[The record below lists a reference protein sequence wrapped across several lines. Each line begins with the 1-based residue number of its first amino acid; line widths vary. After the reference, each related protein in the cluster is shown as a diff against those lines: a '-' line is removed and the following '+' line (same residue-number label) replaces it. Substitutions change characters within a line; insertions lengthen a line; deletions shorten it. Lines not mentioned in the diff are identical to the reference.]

1 MERIANFVYDKS
13 KLIIIIVVIIN
24 IAALASFFRFS
35 LDTDFLGFF
44 TQGNPRAE
52 EYHQLNQ
59 KYQTGE
65 AISVLIEH
73 QDSLLTKEN
82 LKAVFELQQQIAAI
96 DGISLAQSFIPPDI
110 IVNGSVVT
118 IDEDF
123 IESNHEVLG
132 NFIQSSYFLTDQ
144 FLTPQGESG
153 LIIAS
158 LEVDAAAREVIQS
171 LEDIIQNEGRL
182 TLSLAGN
189 EVIKDTLWSYLIRVL
204 FILPPSAILLV
215 LLVFY
220 AFLRKLRFAL
230 LALIPA
236 GFAALWTFGTIFW
249 SGQELNVAT
258 VISPI
263 FIIVMG
269 AADGIHY
276 LSHFKENLSK
286 YSDRRQLTVATLK
299 MVGMPI
305 FLTTITSMAGFA
317 SLVWTDVIPMKH
329 MGIFV
334 TMGIGYAGILS
345 LFFLPALLSRIKL
358 PAKSA
363 EVKESRLTK
372 LVLIVSRQRVLIVL
386 VFLAVIVVSAVYV
399 PRLEVVSN
407 QLMFFKEGSEIRQTF
422 ARVGEQ
428 FGGAIPLTGEI
439 ISEDGSAVVADYQ
452 FASRVLTTE
461 RELESLP
468 GIGSAFS
475 VFDLV
480 QGINRMTTGQDTY
493 PQNPAVVQAML
504 AQISDED
511 RATWISADGFRVMIR
526 TDGLGAEDIEILDDF
541 VAQNGDTIRVIT
553 GLPVLFDEMNNLV
566 VRSQAQS
573 LGLALVLIFI
583 MLLLNFRSIGAALAG
598 LLPVAITILAI
609 MGMLAMTGFNL
620 NIMTATLSAIAI
632 GVGVDYSIHLISGI
646 YYFRRQQKNWKEAVD
661 SALKSVSRPILANA
675 FGLAIGLS
683 ALFFSPLLIHTH
695 VASVMWVAMVVS
707 SLAALFLIPIFYT
720 KRKVNEKHR

>member
-1 MERIANFVYDKS
+1 MERIANFVYDRS
-13 KLIIIIVVIIN
+13 KLIIVIVVIIN
-24 IAALASFFRFS
+24 IAALASFFRFN
-35 LDTDFLGFF
+35 LNTDFLGFF

-73 QDSLLTKEN
+73 DDSLLNKEN
-82 LKAVFELQQQIAAI
+82 LKTVFKLQQEIGAI
-96 DGISLAQSFIPPDI
+96 DGISLAKSFIPSEI
-110 IVNGSVVT
+110 IVGGSVVA
-118 IDEDF
+118 INEDF

-132 NFIQSSYFLTDQ
+132 SFIQSNYFLTDQ
-144 FLTPQGESG
+144 FLAPEGKSG

-158 LEVDAAAREVIQS
+158 LEVDAAAREVIDS
-171 LEDIIQNEGRL
+171 LEEIIQDEGKL

-189 EVIKDTLWSYLIRVL
+189 EVIKDTLWGYLMRVL
-204 FILPPSAILLV
+204 LFLPPSAILLV

-220 AFLRKLRFAL
+220 LFLRKLRFAL

-249 SGQELNVAT
+249 SGQELNVAS

-276 LSHFKENLSK
+276 LSHFKDNLSK
-286 YSDRRQLTVATLK
+286 YSDRRQLTAATLK

-305 FLTTITSMAGFA
+305 FLTTITTMAGFA
-317 SLVWTDVIPMKH
+317 SLVWTDVIPMRH

-334 TMGIGYAGILS
+334 TLGIGYAGLLS

-358 PAKSA
+358 PAKA
-363 EVKESRLTK
+363 LEVKESRLNR
-372 LVLIVSRQRVLIVL
+372 LVLVVSRQRALVVL

-407 QLMFFKEGSEIRQTF
+407 QLMFFKEGSAIRQTF
-422 ARVGEQ
+422 ARVEEH

-439 ISEDGSAVVADYQ
+439 ISEEGSAAVADYE
-452 FASRVLTTE
+452 FASQVLAVE
-461 RELESLP
+461 RELESLH

-480 QGINRMTTGQDTY
+480 QGINKMTTGQDAY
-493 PQNPAVVQAML
+493 PQNPVVVQAML
-504 AQISDED
+504 AQISGEE
-511 RATWISADGFRVMIR
+511 RATWISADGFRMMIR
-526 TDGLGAEDIEILDDF
+526 TEGLGAGDIEKLDEF
-541 VAQNGDTIRVIT
+541 VVQNGDTIRVIT

-573 LGLALVLIFI
+573 LILALALIFV
-583 MLLLNFRSIGAALAG
+583 MLLLTFRSIGAALAG
-598 LLPVAITILAI
+598 LLPIVITILAI
-609 MGMLAMTGFNL
+609 MGMLAITGFNL

-646 YYFRRQQKNWKEAVD
+646 YYFRRRGDNWAEAVD
-661 SALKSVSRPILANA
+661 SALKSVSRPVLANA

-720 KRKVNEKHR
+720 KRKVNGKHR

>member
-1 MERIANFVYDKS
+1 VERIANFVYDRS

-24 IAALASFFRFS
+24 IAALASFFRFN
-35 LDTDFLGFF
+35 LDTDFIGFF

-65 AISVLIEH
+65 AITVLIEH
-73 QDSLLTKEN
+73 QDSLLIEEN
-82 LKAVFELQQQIAAI
+82 LKAVFELQQQIATI
-96 DGISLAQSFIPPDI
+96 DGISLAKSFIPSEI
-110 IVNGSVVT
+110 IVSGSVVT
-118 IDEDF
+118 IDEEF
-123 IESNHEVLG
+123 IENNHEVLG

-144 FLTPQGESG
+144 FLTPEGESG

-158 LEVDAAAREVIQS
+158 LEVDTAAREVIQS
-171 LEDIIQNEGRL
+171 LEDIIQNEERL
-182 TLSLAGN
+182 ILSLAGN
-189 EVIKDTLWSYLIRVL
+189 EVIKDTLRDYLMRVI
-204 FILPPSAILLV
+204 FFLPPSAILLV

-276 LSHFKENLSK
+276 LSHFKDNLSK

-305 FLTTITSMAGFA
+305 FLTTITTMAGFA
-317 SLVWTDVIPMKH
+317 SLVWTDVIPMRH

-334 TMGIGYAGILS
+334 TMGIGYAGMLS

-358 PAKSA
+358 PAKA
-363 EVKESRLTK
+363 PEVKESRLNR
-372 LVLIVSRQRVLIVL
+372 LVLVISRQRVLIVL

-422 ARVGEQ
+422 ARVEEQ

-439 ISEDGSAVVADYQ
+439 ISEDGSAAVTDYE
-452 FASRVLTTE
+452 FASQVLATE

-480 QGINRMTTGQDTY
+480 QGINKMTTGQDTY
-493 PQNPAVVQAML
+493 PQNPAAVQAML
-504 AQISDED
+504 AQISDDD

-526 TDGLGAEDIEILDDF
+526 TEGLGAGDIDKLDEF
-541 VAQNGDTIRVIT
+541 VAQNEDTIRVIT

-583 MLLLNFRSIGAALAG
+583 MLLLTFRSIGAALAG

-646 YYFRRQQKNWKEAVD
+646 YYFRRQQKNWMEAVD
-661 SALKSVSRPILANA
+661 SALKSVSGPVLANA

-695 VASVMWVAMVVS
+695 VASVMWVAMIVS
-707 SLAALFLIPIFYT
+707 SLAALFLIPIFYA
-720 KRKVNEKHR
+720 KRKVSKKNR

>member
-1 MERIANFVYDKS
+1 
-13 KLIIIIVVIIN
+13 
-24 IAALASFFRFS
+24 
-35 LDTDFLGFF
+35 
-44 TQGNPRAE
+44 
-52 EYHQLNQ
+52 
-59 KYQTGE
+59 
-65 AISVLIEH
+65 
-73 QDSLLTKEN
+73 
-82 LKAVFELQQQIAAI
+82 
-96 DGISLAQSFIPPDI
+96 
-110 IVNGSVVT
+110 
-118 IDEDF
+118 
-123 IESNHEVLG
+123 
-132 NFIQSSYFLTDQ
+132 
-144 FLTPQGESG
+144 
-153 LIIAS
+153 
-158 LEVDAAAREVIQS
+158 
-171 LEDIIQNEGRL
+171 

-189 EVIKDTLWSYLIRVL
+189 EVIKDTLWGYLIRVI

-276 LSHFKENLSK
+276 LSHFKDNLSK

-358 PAKSA
+358 SAKSA

-372 LVLIVSRQRVLIVL
+372 LVLIVSRQRVLVAL
-386 VFLAVIVVSAVYV
+386 VILAVIVVSAVYI

-422 ARVGEQ
+422 ARVEEK

-439 ISEDGSAVVADYQ
+439 IAEDGSAAVIDYR
-452 FASRVLTTE
+452 FASQVLAVE

-480 QGINRMTTGQDTY
+480 QGINKMTTGQDTY
-493 PQNPAVVQAML
+493 PQNPVVIQAML
-504 AQISDED
+504 AQVSDED
-511 RATWISADGFRVMIR
+511 RATWIAADGFRVMIR
-526 TDGLGAEDIEILDDF
+526 TEGLGAEDIDKLDDF

-583 MLLLNFRSIGAALAG
+583 MLLLTFRSIGAALAG

-661 SALKSVSRPILANA
+661 SALKSVSRPRLANA

-720 KRKVNEKHR
+720 IRKTNKKEQII

>member
-1 MERIANFVYDKS
+1 MERIANFVYDRA

-24 IAALASFFRFS
+24 IAALASFFRFN
-35 LDTDFLGFF
+35 LDTDFIGFF

-73 QDSLLTKEN
+73 QDSLLTREN

-96 DGISLAQSFIPPDI
+96 DGISLAQSFIPPEI
-110 IVNGSVVT
+110 IVSGSVVT
-118 IDEDF
+118 IDEEF
-123 IESNHEVLG
+123 IENNHEVLG

-144 FLTPQGESG
+144 FLTPEGESG

-158 LEVDAAAREVIQS
+158 LEVDAAAPEVIDS
-171 LEDIIQNEGRL
+171 LEEIIRDEGKL
-182 TLSLAGN
+182 TLSLAGD
-189 EVIKDTLWSYLIRVL
+189 EVIKDTLRGYLIRVI
-204 FILPPSAILLV
+204 FFLPPSAILLV
-215 LLVFY
+215 LLIFY
-220 AFLRKLRFAL
+220 VFLRKLRFAL

-276 LSHFKENLSK
+276 LSHFKDNLSK

-305 FLTTITSMAGFA
+305 FLTTITTMAGFA
-317 SLVWTDVIPMKH
+317 SLVWTDVIPMRH

-334 TMGIGYAGILS
+334 ALGIGYAGILS

-358 PAKSA
+358 PAKTP
-363 EVKESRLTK
+363 EVKESRLNR
-372 LVLIVSRQRVLIVL
+372 LVLLVSRQRVLIVL

-422 ARVGEQ
+422 ARVEEQ

-439 ISEDGSAVVADYQ
+439 IAEEGSTALTDYQ
-452 FASRVLTTE
+452 FASQVLAVE
-461 RELESLP
+461 RELENLP

-480 QGINRMTTGQDTY
+480 QGINKMTTGQDTY

-511 RATWISADGFRVMIR
+511 RATWIAADGFRVMIR
-526 TDGLGAEDIEILDDF
+526 TEGLDAGDIDKLDNF
-541 VAQNGDTIRVIT
+541 VAQNEDTIRVIT

-583 MLLLNFRSIGAALAG
+583 MLLLTFRSIGAAFAG
-598 LLPVAITILAI
+598 LLPVVITILAI

-646 YYFRRQQKNWKEAVD
+646 YYFRRQQKNWMEAVD
-661 SALKSVSRPILANA
+661 SALKSVSGPVLANA

-720 KRKVNEKHR
+720 KRKVSEKNR

>member
-1 MERIANFVYDKS
+1 MEKIANFVYDRS
-13 KLIIIIVVIIN
+13 KLIIVIVVIIN
-24 IAALASFFRFS
+24 ITALASFFRFN
-35 LDTDFLGFF
+35 LNTEFLGFF
-44 TQGNPRAE
+44 TEGNPRAE

-65 AISVLIEH
+65 AISVLIEYE
-73 QDSLLTKEN
+73 DSLLNKEN
-82 LKAVFELQQQIAAI
+82 LKDVFKLQQEIEVI
-96 DGISLAQSFIPPDI
+96 DGISLVQSFLPPEI
-110 IVNGSVVT
+110 IAGGSVVT
-118 IDEDF
+118 VNEDF
-123 IESNHEVLG
+123 IENNYEVLAS
-132 NFIQSSYFLTDQ
+132 FIQNSYFLTDQ
-144 FLTPQGESG
+144 FLAPEGKSG

-158 LEVDAAAREVIQS
+158 LEVDATAREVINS
-171 LEDIIQNEGRL
+171 LEEIIKDEGRL
-182 TLSLAGN
+182 ALSLAGN
-189 EVIKDTLWSYLIRVL
+189 EVIKDTLWGYLMRVL

-220 AFLRKLRFAL
+220 AFLRKFRFAL
-230 LALIPA
+230 LAMIPA

-249 SGQELNVAT
+249 SGQELNVAS

-263 FIIVMG
+263 FVIVMG

-276 LSHFKENLSK
+276 LSHFKDNLSK

-305 FLTTITSMAGFA
+305 FLTTITTMAGFA
-317 SLVWTDVIPMKH
+317 SLVWTDVIPMRH

-334 TMGIGYAGILS
+334 TLGIGYAGILS

-358 PAKSA
+358 SAKTP
-363 EVKESRLTK
+363 EVKESRLTQ
-372 LVLIVSRQRVLIVL
+372 LVLMVSRQRVMIIL

-422 ARVGEQ
+422 ARVEEH

-439 ISEDGSAVVADYQ
+439 ISEEGPVAVTDYE
-452 FASRVLTTE
+452 FASHVLATE

-468 GIGSAFS
+468 GIGNAFS
-475 VFDLV
+475 VFDMM
-480 QGINRMTTGQDTY
+480 QGINKMTTSQDAY

-504 AQISDED
+504 MQISDDD
-511 RATWISADGFRVMIR
+511 RATWISADGFKVMIR
-526 TDGLGAEDIEILDDF
+526 TEGLDTGDIEKLDYF
-541 VAQNGDTIRVIT
+541 VAQNEDTIRAIT

-566 VRSQAQS
+566 VKSQAQS
-573 LGLALVLIFI
+573 LGLALALIFI
-583 MLLLNFRSIGAALAG
+583 MLLLTFRSIGAALAG
-598 LLPVAITILAI
+598 LLPIAITILAI
-609 MGMLAMTGFNL
+609 MGMLAITGFNL

-646 YYFRRQQKNWKEAVD
+646 YYFRKQGGNRVESVD
-661 SALKSVSRPILANA
+661 SALKSVSRPVLANA

-707 SLAALFLIPIFYT
+707 
-720 KRKVNEKHR
+720 

>member
-1 MERIANFVYDKS
+1 MERIANFVYDRA

-24 IAALASFFRFS
+24 IAALASFFRFN
-35 LDTDFLGFF
+35 LDTDFIGFF

-65 AISVLIEH
+65 AITVLIEND
-73 QDSLLTKEN
+73 DSLLTREN
-82 LKAVFELQQQIAAI
+82 LKSVFELQQQIATI
-96 DGISLAQSFIPPDI
+96 DGISLAKSFIPSEI
-110 IVNGSVVT
+110 IVSGSTVT

-132 NFIQSSYFLTDQ
+132 NFIQSNYFLTDQ
-144 FLTPQGESG
+144 FLTPEGESG

-158 LEVDAAAREVIQS
+158 LEVDAAAPEVIQS
-171 LEDIIQNEGRL
+171 LEEIIQNEGRL
-182 TLSLAGN
+182 TLSLAGD
-189 EVIKDTLWSYLIRVL
+189 EVIKDTLRGYLIRVI
-204 FILPPSAILLV
+204 FFLPPSAILLV
-215 LLVFY
+215 LFIFY
-220 AFLRKLRFAL
+220 VFLRKLKFAL

-276 LSHFKENLSK
+276 LSHFKDNLSK

-305 FLTTITSMAGFA
+305 FLTTITTMAGFA
-317 SLVWTDVIPMKH
+317 SLVWTDVIPMRH

-358 PAKSA
+358 PTKAP
-363 EVKESRLTK
+363 EVKESRLNR
-372 LVLIVSRQRVLIVL
+372 LVLAVSRQRVLIIL
-386 VFLAVIVVSAVYV
+386 VFLAVIVVSAIYV

-422 ARVGEQ
+422 ARVEGQ

-439 ISEDGSAVVADYQ
+439 ISEDGSAAVNDYQ
-452 FASRVLTTE
+452 FASQVLAVE
-461 RELESLP
+461 REMESLP

-480 QGINRMTTGQDTY
+480 QGINKMTTGQDTY
-493 PQNPAVVQAML
+493 PQNPAIIQAML
-504 AQISDED
+504 AQVSDED
-511 RATWISADGFRVMIR
+511 VATWIAADGFRVMIR
-526 TDGLGAEDIEILDDF
+526 TEGLGAEDIEILDDF
-541 VAQNGDTIRVIT
+541 VAQNEDTIRVIT

-583 MLLLNFRSIGAALAG
+583 MLLLTFRSIGAALAG
-598 LLPVAITILAI
+598 LLPIAITILAI

-646 YYFRRQQKNWKEAVD
+646 YYFRRQKENWMEAVD
-661 SALKSVSRPILANA
+661 SALKSVSRPVLANA

-707 SLAALFLIPIFYT
+707 SLAALFLIPIFYN